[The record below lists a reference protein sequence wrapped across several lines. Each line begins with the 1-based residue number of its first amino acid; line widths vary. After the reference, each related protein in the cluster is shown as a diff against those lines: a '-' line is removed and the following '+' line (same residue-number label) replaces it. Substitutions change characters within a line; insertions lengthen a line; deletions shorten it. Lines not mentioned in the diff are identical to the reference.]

1 MAENV
6 KYGNIL
12 VSSRKDETL
21 TYTKFIKDMDSGKSL
36 PTLLDEKVGWADQI
50 KTDNLSDSS
59 VTTEKIADYAVTT
72 PKIDSQAVTTDKL
85 ADSSVTTEKIA
96 GQAVTTLELQ
106 DQAVTTEKLK
116 YSSVTTPKIADDAVT
131 IDKLDDYV
139 EQTLLTSVNQVDL
152 STELTDVDEAGQ
164 VRHMRICL
172 RHTQNNASIFDA
184 ISPSLDTAT
193 TSHDGLMAGEDK
205 QQLDAHEADLKAIHK
220 VTDNVDTNYL
230 RRDGRNT
237 MQGILVFDPNYDDA
251 GTIEKSFSPDTSFYC
266 QTQMHFKLEGIKA
279 EQPYS
284 RGHGVSGN
292 GFIFTAYTTGFTAP
306 GYYTVDQSYYGL
318 LTNNGAV
325 LAAMSDTDITSVA
338 NAVFGA

>member
-21 TYTKFIKDMDSGKSL
+21 TYTKYVKDADSGKSL

-59 VTTEKIADYAVTT
+59 VTTTKIADYAVTT

-106 DQAVTTEKLK
+106 DQAVTTE
-116 YSSVTTPKIADDAVT
+116 KIADDAVT

-205 QQLDAHEADLKAIHK
+205 QQLDAHEADLKAIHN
-220 VTDNVDTNYL
+220 VTDNLDSNYL
-230 RRDGRNT
+230 RRDGRFSMTGMLNMERHEIRNT
-237 MQGILVFDPNYDDA
+237 PGIREDNKSGGVCIMFDA
-251 GTIEKSFSPDTSFYC
+251 GGYDVAFGNSTNGGGDDDFVDTFYGGFSGD
-266 QTQMHFKLEGIKA
+266 
-279 EQPYS
+279 
-284 RGHGVSGN
+284 
-292 GFIFTAYTTGFTAP
+292 GFHAAGFHTHN
-306 GYYTVDQSYYGL
+306 QSYYGL

>member
-21 TYTKFIKDMDSGKSL
+21 TYTKYVKDADSGKSL

-50 KTDNLSDSS
+50 KTDNLADSS

-72 PKIDSQAVTTDKL
+72 
-85 ADSSVTTEKIA
+85 EKIES
-96 GQAVTTLELQ
+96 Q
-106 DQAVTTEKLK
+106 
-116 YSSVTTPKIADDAVT
+116 AVT

-139 EQTLLTSVNQVDL
+139 ETTLLHSVDQIDADTVY
-152 STELTDVDEAGQ
+152 TDNDEA
-164 VRHMRICL
+164 VKHMMIRL
-172 RHTQNNASIFDA
+172 RHIRNGESEDYSY
-184 ISPSLDTAT
+184 SPSLDTAT

-220 VTDNVDTNYL
+220 VTDNLNTNYL
-230 RRDGRNT
+230 RRDGAWPMTGRLNMGDHEIRDVPGIREDDKAGGCCIMFDQSGYDIAFGSSNNGGGGDDEFEDTFYGGFNT
-237 MQGILVFDPNYDDA
+237 SG
-251 GTIEKSFSPDTSFYC
+251 FYASGFY
-266 QTQMHFKLEGIKA
+266 T
-279 EQPYS
+279 
-284 RGHGVSGN
+284 HG
-292 GFIFTAYTTGFTAP
+292 
-306 GYYTVDQSYYGL
+306 QSYYGL

-338 NAVFGA
+338 NAVFSA

>member
-21 TYTKFIKDMDSGKSL
+21 TYTKFVKDMDSGKSL
-36 PTLLDEKVGWADQI
+36 PTLLDEKVGWTDQI
-50 KTDNLSDSS
+50 RTDNLSDSS
-59 VTTEKIADYAVTT
+59 VTT
-72 PKIDSQAVTTDKL
+72 PKL
-85 ADSSVTTEKIA
+85 ADQAVTTEKIA
-96 GQAVTTLELQ
+96 AQAVTTSELDDEAVTTNKLKYGAVTTDRIA

-116 YSSVTTPKIADDAVT
+116 DSSVTTPKIADDAVT

-139 EQTLLTSVNQVDL
+139 ETTLLASVNRVDL
-152 STELTDVDEAGQ
+152 STELTDVDEAGE
-164 VRHMRICL
+164 VRHMKICL
-172 RHTQNNASIFDA
+172 RHTENTGSTFDA

-220 VTDNVDTNYL
+220 VTDNVNTNYL
-230 RRDGRNT
+230 RRDGSNT
-237 MQGILVFDPNYDDA
+237 MQGKLVFDQNYDDA
-251 GTIEKSFSPDTSFYC
+251 GTIEKSFSPDTSAYF
-266 QTQMHFKLEGIKA
+266 QTQMHFKEEGIKA

-284 RGHGVSGN
+284 RGHGVSGTS
-292 GFIFTAYTTGFTAP
+292 FIFTAYTTGFTAP